1 MVLCYTTRLA
11 LSELYDCCTVQHSA
25 AQCLFTHSLNQPCHV
40 PAGFGSL
47 TEFVETQRST
57 AEYAVIEQ
65 VVDICNSSHVAPNLC
80 GAQAAEAAEG
90 DSANFQIE
98 NDDDEE
104 ESGAL
109 NLLFQASAALHS
121 APRAMRSA
129 SD

>member
-1 MVLCYTTRLA
+1 MT
-11 LSELYDCCTVQHSA
+11 A
-25 AQCLFTHSLNQPCHV
+25 AQCLFSHSLNQACRV
-40 PAGFGSL
+40 PTGFGSL

-57 AEYAVIEQ
+57 AEYTVIEQ
-65 VVDICNSSHVAPNLC
+65 VVHICNSSQVWRLTC
-80 GAQAAEAAEG
+80 VVQAAKAAEG

-109 NLLFQASAALHS
+109 NLLFQAPPALHS

-129 SD
+129 AD